1 MPCAAIFFKDYIPCI
16 KWHHFVQSPYIKE
29 LQHFF
34 ERVVLKETCSF
45 KEVRE
50 SMQGGQ
56 HDLRTE
62 SFEYL
67 CKIMMVL
74 KKESVGA
81 SMGKASFT
89 RGGEPFNLKACNNTE
104 KDYYEVEPLGVCS
117 IFGRNRSWLYLC
129 NMLKVYYKYIKVLI
143 KVYSGY
149 THVIWDCIKGILNG
163 TVKVY

>member
-1 MPCAAIFFKDYIPCI
+1 
-16 KWHHFVQSPYIKE
+16 
-29 LQHFF
+29 
-34 ERVVLKETCSF
+34 
-45 KEVRE
+45 
-50 SMQGGQ
+50 MQGGQ

-74 KKESVGA
+74 KKEGVGA

-89 RGGEPFNLKACNNTE
+89 RGGEPFNWKACNTTE

-117 IFGRNRSWLYLC
+117 IFGRNRSWLYVC
-129 NMLKVYYKYIKVLI
+129 NMLKVYYKYFKVLT

-149 THVIWDCIKGILNG
+149 THII
-163 TVKVY
+163 